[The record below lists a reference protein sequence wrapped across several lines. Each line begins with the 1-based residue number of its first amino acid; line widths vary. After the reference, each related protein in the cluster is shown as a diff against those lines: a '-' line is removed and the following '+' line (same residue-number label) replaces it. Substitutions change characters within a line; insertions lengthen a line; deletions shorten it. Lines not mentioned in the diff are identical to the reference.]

1 MEANK
6 TITIEILARFCNRDV
21 DRDQRFDL
29 KFVLSEQIL
38 FELDYSEASI
48 WIEDI
53 NGRGIDANF
62 D

>member
-1 MEANK
+1 MDTNI
-6 TITIEILARFCNRDV
+6 TVTIENLARYCTNP
-21 DRDQRFDL
+21 DQRFDL

>member
-1 MEANK
+1 MENEI
-6 TITIEILARFCNRDV
+6 ITIEHLARYFDL
-21 DRDQRFDL
+21 DKQRFDL
-29 KFVLSEQIL
+29 KFVLSEQTL

>member
-1 MEANK
+1 ME
-6 TITIEILARFCNRDV
+6 ITIEHLARYFDS
-21 DRDQRFDL
+21 DKQRFDL
-29 KFVLSEQIL
+29 RFVLSEQTL

>member
-1 MEANK
+1 METNK
-6 TITIEILARFCNRDV
+6 TITIEHLARYCTN
-21 DRDQRFDL
+21 RDQRFDL

>member
-1 MEANK
+1 ME
-6 TITIEILARFCNRDV
+6 ITIEHLARYCTT

-53 NGRGIDANF
+53 NGRGMDAF

>member
-1 MEANK
+1 MDTNI
-6 TITIEILARFCNRDV
+6 TVTIENLARYCTN
-21 DRDQRFDL
+21 RDQRFDL

>member
-1 MEANK
+1 MI
-6 TITIEILARFCNRDV
+6 ITIENLADYCTN
-21 DRDQRFDL
+21 RDQRFDL

>member
-1 MEANK
+1 METNK
-6 TITIEILARFCNRDV
+6 TVTIEHLTFRYCTTN
-21 DRDQRFDL
+21 RDQRFDL